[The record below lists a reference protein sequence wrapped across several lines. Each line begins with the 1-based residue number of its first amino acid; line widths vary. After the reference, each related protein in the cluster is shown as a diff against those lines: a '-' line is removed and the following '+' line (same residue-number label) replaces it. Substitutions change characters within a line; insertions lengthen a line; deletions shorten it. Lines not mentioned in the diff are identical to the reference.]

1 MSSFSELDQKWVWH
15 PYTQH
20 GLHHPILPV
29 KRGRGSYLELES
41 GQKILDAISSWW
53 VNALGHC
60 HPRIAQAISEQAQE
74 LEHVIFAGFTH
85 TPAVRLAEA
94 LILATQARGAKFEKV
109 FYSDNGS
116 TAVEVA
122 LKMAYQFH
130 QNRGETKRT
139 RFIALRGSY
148 HGDTLGAMAVGEPEG
163 FHTCFKPLL
172 APVDFITP
180 GQVDGLKRLLHQN
193 PGQYAGLIVEPLI
206 QGAGGMR
213 IHSPEFLKQV
223 AEICREHQI
232 LLIFDEVFTG
242 FFRTGKAFAFEKAA
256 VVPDLICFSKVL
268 TGGFLPLAVTLTT
281 QEIFDQFVGD
291 HLSQAFLHG
300 HSYTANP
307 LACAAALATWTEL
320 CQPETQNQIQRIE
333 QITAERVSR
342 LHGHPA
348 VDEVR
353 SLGTIGVVELR
364 GESGYFSQKAP
375 LLRKA
380 AIEKG
385 VLLRPLGN
393 VLYTAPPYCFT
404 EQELHFTY
412 DVLEQLVEL
421 HGEKTAPR
429 PVGESYSLLES

>member
-1 MSSFSELDQKWVWH
+1 MSSLMSRDEKWIWH

-20 GLHHPILPV
+20 GLQSSILPV
-29 KRGRGSYLELES
+29 RRAQGSYLELED
-41 GQKILDAISSWW
+41 GRTLLDAISSWW
-53 VNALGHC
+53 VNGLGHC
-60 HPRIAQAISEQAQE
+60 HPRIAQAIAAQAKE

-85 TPAVRLAEA
+85 APAVDLAQA
-94 LILATQARGAKFEKV
+94 LIEATQERGADFTKV

-130 QNRGETKRT
+130 QNRGAKHRT

-163 FHTCFKPLL
+163 FHTCFRPLL
-172 APVDFITP
+172 APVDFIEP
-180 GQVDGLKRLLHQN
+180 GRLDELRTLLNQN

-213 IHSPEFLKQV
+213 VHSAEFLKGL
-223 AEICREHQI
+223 AEICRQEKI

-242 FFRTGKAFAFEKAA
+242 FYRTGKAFAFEKAHVA
-256 VVPDLICFSKVL
+256 PDLICFSKVL
-268 TGGFLPLAVTLTT
+268 TGGFLPLAVTLST
-281 QEIFDQFVGD
+281 QEVFDQFKSQELG
-291 HLSQAFLHG
+291 QAFLHG

-307 LACAAALATWTEL
+307 LACAAALATWREL
-320 CQPETQNQIQRIE
+320 IQPETQRQIQKIEEITQERLLRIKN
-333 QITAERVSR
+333 
-342 LHGHPA
+342 HPA
-348 VDEVR
+348 VHEVR
-353 SLGTIGVVELR
+353 SMGTIGIVELQ

-375 LLRKA
+375 LLRRK

-393 VLYTAPPYCFT
+393 VIYTAPPYCFT
-404 EQELHFTY
+404 ESELHFTY
-412 DVLEQLVEL
+412 TVIEEL
-421 HGEKTAPR
+421 LDLSLSTEDQVPWQD
-429 PVGESYSLLES
+429 SLLES